1 MICFILKYDNNKE
14 HMVQRGENKPLFR
27 KHNVLSVR
35 ISELRELFPNAN
47 IVRMIKLM
55 PSLLSNDIHEQLVN
69 KRYLLDRSLSNF
81 DIDKLITNHPFILCK
96 DSDFIGRNKDNLM
109 ELFEINETQFKIMI
123 DAQPQLIMFD
133 ARRTISVKYQLIAQY
148 FQTRIQNQIEILYK
162 SYNDL
167 HSDID
172 SDDDHDIN
180 DKDTDNPSTFEQN
193 YEFEIPKNKKS
204 LKYLKSKINKEE
216 KEKLKWTII
225 RNPEILMLEWNVFG
239 RLEFVGNN
247 KSLSDKKFAVN
258 RLLELESTRILKKF
272 PEYSKYIMDRLEIDG
287 GCDRDK
293 LKPLSITDLEE
304 AMGELIALEHY
315 PRSSEIDEHLL
326 DDEHDEDQS
335 DEDEQEELQTK

>member
-1 MICFILKYDNNKE
+1 
-14 HMVQRGENKPLFR
+14 
-27 KHNVLSVR
+27 
-35 ISELRELFPNAN
+35 
-47 IVRMIKLM
+47 
-55 PSLLSNDIHEQLVN
+55 
-69 KRYLLDRSLSNF
+69 
-81 DIDKLITNHPFILCK
+81 
-96 DSDFIGRNKDNLM
+96 
-109 ELFEINETQFKIMI
+109 MI

-180 DKDTDNPSTFEQN
+180 DNDDQN

-204 LKYLKSKINKEE
+204 LKYMKSKINKEE
-216 KEKLKWTII
+216 KDKLKWTVI

-258 RLLELESTRILKKF
+258 RLLELEGTRMSRKF

-293 LKPLSITDLEE
+293 LKGLNINDLEE

-315 PRSSEIDEHLL
+315 PRSSEVDEHIL
-326 DDEHDEDQS
+326 EDEDAENES
-335 DEDEQEELQTK
+335 DEEENKNAGDEREELQTK